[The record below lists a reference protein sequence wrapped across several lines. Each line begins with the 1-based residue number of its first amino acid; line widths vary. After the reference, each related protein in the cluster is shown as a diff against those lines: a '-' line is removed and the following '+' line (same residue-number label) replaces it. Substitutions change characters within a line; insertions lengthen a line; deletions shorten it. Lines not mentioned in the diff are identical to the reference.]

1 MFIEKEGEQ
10 LQEHKKIGW
19 KPFFRL
25 IRKAK
30 LPWGLYGLTFLV
42 MFFTASFSLM
52 SPKIMQR
59 IMEGEIFNRPLVLTY
74 IGLSIAMAITVSLSG
89 LVRVFAVAK
98 GTRNIQNTVWSKY
111 IRVPLPFF
119 NKQPSLL
126 LISRLTHDP
135 QHINGAVNHFISV
148 LMSTYSLV
156 GALIIMWGMNVKLT
170 LVLLPVIPYIL
181 IVSLLVGHFT
191 QRAQDRVQTR
201 YSGLTA
207 FLAERLPKIRL
218 IKSFGKEKEEIDQGD
233 EVIDDQYKADI
244 SRAFVDLYG
253 EPLLQ
258 SVQGIIMG
266 LILIYGGYLTTTGEL
281 GLGALIAFYLYTANI
296 HNNVLS
302 YGVFYQ
308 NLKAAKGA
316 AHKIADIVDSESEVF
331 EREKS
336 FRDVI
341 EKSNGD
347 IRLEHLAFRY
357 ETTDVLKDI
366 SFTIPEGKVTAIVG
380 PSGGGKTTI
389 LSMIERFYDPN
400 VGRIILGDTPAENIH
415 LDDWRESF
423 SYVSQGS
430 PLLSGTIRDNIIY
443 GASGEVSD
451 EEVLDA
457 AKKANALEFI
467 EAFPDGLDTEVGEMG
482 AKLSGG
488 QRQRVAI
495 ARAIIKDPKYLLLD
509 EATSSLDAQAAD
521 HVQEALDK
529 LMVGRTSIVV
539 AHNLSTVK
547 NAEQIVVID
556 HGKVN
561 GLGTH
566 DELLEENDLYRNLV
580 DIQFAKEQRLAW

>member
-1 MFIEKEGEQ
+1 MS
-10 LQEHKKIGW
+10 EHKKIGW
-19 KPFFRL
+19 KPFINL

-30 LPWGLYGLTFLV
+30 LPWGLYALTFFA
-42 MFFTASFSLM
+42 MFFTATFSLM

-59 IMEGEIFNRPLVLTY
+59 IMDGEIFNRPLVLKY
-74 IGLSIAMAITVSLSG
+74 IGLAIGTAITVSLSG

-111 IRVPLPFF
+111 IRIPLPFF

-156 GALIIMWGMNVKLT
+156 GSLIIMWGMNVKLT

-191 QRAQDRVQTR
+191 QKAQDRVQTR

-218 IKSFGKEKEEIDQGD
+218 IKSFGKEKQEVEQGD

-266 LILIYGGYLTTTGEL
+266 LVLVYGGYLTTTGEL
-281 GLGALIAFYLYTANI
+281 GIGALVAFYLYVANI
-296 HNNVLS
+296 HNHVLS
-302 YGVFYQ
+302 YGLFYQ

-316 AHKIADIVDSESEVF
+316 AHKIATIVDSDSEIF
-331 EREKS
+331 KREKS
-336 FRDVI
+336 FAGVI
-341 EKSNGD
+341 EESTGD
-347 IRLEHLAFRY
+347 IRLEHVGFSY
-357 ETTDVLKDI
+357 DSTEVLKDVNL
-366 SFTIPEGKVTAIVG
+366 TIPKGKVTAIVG

-400 VGRIILGDTPAENIH
+400 VGRIILGNTPAEKIH
-415 LDDWRESF
+415 LDEWRNSF

-430 PLLSGTIRDNIIY
+430 PLLSGTIRDNIVY
-443 GASGEVSD
+443 GSAVDISD
-451 EEVLDA
+451 DMVRDA
-457 AKKANALEFI
+457 AEKANALEFI
-467 EAFPDGLDTEVGEMG
+467 ESFPHGFEEDVGEMG
-482 AKLSGG
+482 SKLSGG
-488 QRQRVAI
+488 QRQRIAI
-495 ARAIIKDPKYLLLD
+495 ARAIMKNPDYLLLD
-509 EATSSLDAQAAD
+509 EATSSLDVQTAD
-521 HVQEALDK
+521 HVQEALNN
-529 LMVGRTSIVV
+529 LMVGRTTIVV
-539 AHNLSTVK
+539 AHNLSTVQ

-561 GLGTH
+561 GRGTH
-566 DELLEENDLYRNLV
+566 EELLEQNDLYRNLV
-580 DIQFAKEQRLAW
+580 EIQFAKEQRLAW